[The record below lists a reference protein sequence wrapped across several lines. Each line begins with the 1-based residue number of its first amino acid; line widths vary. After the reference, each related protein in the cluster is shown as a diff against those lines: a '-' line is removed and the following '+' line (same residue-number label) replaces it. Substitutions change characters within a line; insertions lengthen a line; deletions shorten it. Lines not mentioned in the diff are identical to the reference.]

1 MSSATTADRVPTA
14 PADAS
19 PGPGARRRAETWVA
33 TAGLVLSTV
42 LLGGFTVVMNQVDE
56 TAFYA
61 TLHPEMQ
68 GIGLDLTTAAVPGG
82 AFEAARTLAAWFGL
96 TLMVVLALGTTGIF
110 AAGRRRGR
118 RAAVWIFAATGLACL
133 VGSQMILYPVAFLF
147 FLSAGMSALRTSPRR
162 PSHGSTR

>member
-1 MSSATTADRVPTA
+1 MSSATTADRVPAA
-14 PADAS
+14 PADALV
-19 PGPGARRRAETWVA
+19 PGTRRRAETWVA

-42 LLGGFTVVMNQVDE
+42 LLGGFTVVMNRVDE

-61 TLHPEMQ
+61 RLHPEMQ
-68 GIGLDLTTAAVPGG
+68 GIGLDLTAAAVPGG

-96 TLMVVLALGTTGIF
+96 TLMVVLALGATGIF

-118 RAAVWIFAATGLACL
+118 RAATWIFTVTGLVCL
-133 VGSQMILYPVAFLF
+133 LGSQLILYPVAFLF
-147 FLSAGMSALRTSPRR
+147 FLSAGMTALRTSPRR